1 MARGIAFDYHYGAE
15 AEQYAFFRIPKIL
28 ITDPYF
34 KTIST
39 DAKLLYGLLLDRMSL
54 SIKNRWLDE
63 ENRVYIYFSVDEAM
77 EQLNCATEKIT
88 RLFAELDTKKGI
100 GLIERVRQGQGKPS
114 RIYVKRFIA
123 GDSGQDDTPSRIS
136 KSDNQDFRE
145 SKVKTFDKR
154 KSRISE
160 TEGQDFRKSK
170 ANNTKINNTDFS
182 KTDPS
187 IYPAQPE
194 PRDVI
199 EGYREEIKENIE
211 YNYLRQ
217 QCPYDDIDEIVDF
230 MLEVFCTQG
239 DFIKIGT
246 KQLYTELVKER
257 FRRIDSG
264 HIQYIMDNMR
274 ETPSDIR
281 NIKAYLLESLF
292 NAPAT
297 IGNHFKAKVNYDFRR
312 SG

>member
-1 MARGIAFDYHYGAE
+1 MMRDVVFDYHYGME
-15 AEQYAFFRIPKIL
+15 AEQYAFFRIPKVL

-34 KTIST
+34 KAVST

-54 SIKNRWLDE
+54 SVKNRWMDE
-63 ENRVYIYFSVDEAM
+63 ENRVYIYFSIDEAM

-88 RLFAELDTKKGI
+88 RLFAELDTKKGV

-114 RIYVKRFIA
+114 RIYVKRFVT
-123 GDSGQDDTPSRIS
+123 GDSEQDDTLPRLSETE
-136 KSDNQDFRE
+136 NPDFRK
-145 SKVKTFDKR
+145 SKIKTFDKR
-154 KSRISE
+154 KSRVSE
-160 TEGQDFRKSK
+160 IEGQDFRKSK
-170 ANNTKINNTDFS
+170 ANKTNINNTDFS
-182 KTDPS
+182 KTDLS

-194 PRDVI
+194 VKDVI
-199 EGYREEIKENIE
+199 EEYRAEIKENIE
-211 YNYLRQ
+211 YTYLKQ
-217 QCPYDDIDEIVDF
+217 QYPYDDIDEIVDL

-257 FRRIDSG
+257 FRRIDSE

-274 ETPSDIR
+274 DTPSDIR

-297 IGNHFKAKVNYDFRR
+297 IGNHFKAKVNYDFHG

>member
-1 MARGIAFDYHYGAE
+1 MTRVVFDYHYGIE

-34 KTIST
+34 KTVST

-54 SIKNRWLDE
+54 SIKNRWMDE
-63 ENRVYIYFSVDEAM
+63 KNRVYIYFSIDEAM

-88 RLFAELDTKKGI
+88 RLFAELDTKKGV

-123 GDSGQDDTPSRIS
+123 GDTGQDDTPSRLS
-136 KSDNQDFRE
+136 ETENQDFRK
-145 SKVKTFDKR
+145 SKIKSFDKR
-154 KSRISE
+154 KSRVSE
-160 TEGQDFRKSK
+160 IEGQDFRKSK
-170 ANNTKINNTDFS
+170 ANNTNINNTDFS
-182 KTDPS
+182 KTDLS
-187 IYPAQPE
+187 IYPSQPE
-194 PRDVI
+194 PKDVI
-199 EGYREEIKENIE
+199 EEYRAEIKENIE
-211 YNYLRQ
+211 YAYLKQ
-217 QCPYDDIDEIVDF
+217 QYPYDDIDEIVDL

-257 FRRIDSG
+257 FRRIDYE
-264 HIQYIMDNMR
+264 HIQYIIDNMR
-274 ETPSDIR
+274 DTPSDIR

-297 IGNHFKAKVNYDFRR
+297 IGNHFKAKVNYDFRG